1 MLNSNLS
8 HYIMKFQQQQECLS
22 IHLQATAH
30 FLNILNLQKLQSSLS
45 HSLMEFKFIE
55 TKEVLRVMWLSQAMY
70 NVTGKKRT
78 SGLSD
83 CTTN

>member
-1 MLNSNLS
+1 MDSLTPLIMGKLIELLHLNNSCLIPICL
-8 HYIMKFQQQQECLS
+8 IMKFQQQQECLS

-55 TKEVLRVMWLSQAMY
+55 TKEVQKVMWLS
-70 NVTGKKRT
+70 
-78 SGLSD
+78 
-83 CTTN
+83 